1 MSVEEERERE
11 RERVREGDR
20 ETEMIEIAALMYA
33 KSHQMKLTHHVF
45 WSLYVVKILRR
56 SET

>member
-1 MSVEEERERE
+1 MRKRERE
-11 RERVREGDR
+11 GERGREGDR
-20 ETEMIEIAALMYA
+20 ETEMIEITALMYA